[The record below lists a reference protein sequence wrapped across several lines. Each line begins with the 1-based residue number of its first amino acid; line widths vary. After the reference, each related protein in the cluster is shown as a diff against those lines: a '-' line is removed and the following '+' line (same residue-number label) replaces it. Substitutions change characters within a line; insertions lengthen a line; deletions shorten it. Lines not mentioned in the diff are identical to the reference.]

1 MACAC
6 PARHRE
12 AAATWVPAVAA
23 TLGVA
28 VLGEAFTAGMAVGF
42 VLVLI
47 GSALATGRGPRWQ
60 RFRLDRLVGR
70 APPP

>member
-1 MACAC
+1 
-6 PARHRE
+6 
-12 AAATWVPAVAA
+12 VAA
-23 TLGVA
+23 ILGVA